1 MAEVT
6 EAQTAVAMVA
16 PTVDTTN
23 TNRTVVVPMAEVTEA
38 QTAAV
43 MVAPMED
50 TINTSRT
57 VAVPMAEVT
66 VVRTAVAMVA
76 PTEVTIA
83 NVGIVD
89 TVVTTT
95 SSLEL
100 KRRVWQHRLP
110 RSWHSPV

>member
-1 MAEVT
+1 
-6 EAQTAVAMVA
+6 
-16 PTVDTTN
+16 
-23 TNRTVVVPMAEVTEA
+23 MAEVTEA

-50 TINTSRT
+50 TTNASVI
-57 VAVPMAEVT
+57 VAEATEVP
-66 VVRTAVAMVA
+66 TAAAMVA